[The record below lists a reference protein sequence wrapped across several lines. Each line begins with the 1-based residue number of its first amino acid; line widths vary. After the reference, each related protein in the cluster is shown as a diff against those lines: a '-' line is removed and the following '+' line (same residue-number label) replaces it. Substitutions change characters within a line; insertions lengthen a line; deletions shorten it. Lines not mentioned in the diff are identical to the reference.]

1 MAKPPKYRLEPI
13 LDEKERLREA
23 AVTFLNKK
31 KDDLAAEEKKLADV
45 QAELQAAIDR
55 KEQMIQ
61 EYNDNMFGGKYN
73 IDEIKIRKLHIEDMG
88 FKIKEIQQAVENQRK
103 AVARAEAEVRKAE
116 DALIAASK
124 EVQVMEKHKENWQRA
139 LKEEELKKEAKE
151 LEEIAQTMY
160 TASMMTRSKDDF

>member
-13 LDEKERLREA
+13 LVEKERLREA
-23 AVTFLNKK
+23 AVHFLNKK
-31 KDDLAAEEKKLADV
+31 KDDLAAEEQKLADV

-55 KEQMIQ
+55 KAQMIQ

-103 AVARAEAEVRKAE
+103 AVARAETEVRKAE

-124 EVQVMEKHKENWQRA
+124 EVQVMEKHKENWQRT

-151 LEEIAQTMY
+151 LEEIGQTMY
-160 TASMMTRSKDDF
+160 TASMMTRSKNDF